1 MLFSRDIQENHMR
14 AIIKQIQEA
23 LEHGRPLDVKTGP
36 ITAQVLKEMQK
47 NSSASNE
54 EINQREVS

>member
-1 MLFSRDIQENHMR
+1 MN

-36 ITAQVLKEMQK
+36 LATQVIKEIQK
-47 NSSASNE
+47 NSTKK
-54 EINQREVS
+54 VS

>member
-1 MLFSRDIQENHMR
+1 MK

-36 ITAQVLKEMQK
+36 IAAQVLKEMQK
-47 NSSASNE
+47 CTRTLEKNSSDVNPDLD
-54 EINQREVS
+54 QREVS